1 MSNHHKVLGLHGL
14 VLSVVEK
21 VVELLKVFNDQVWFR
36 EMNEKRMNHRRG
48 IVTNSVVVQNRRGQ
62 RPEGT
67 SHVNVSYKLS

>member
-1 MSNHHKVLGLHGL
+1 MLGFHGL

-21 VVELLKVFNDQVWFR
+21 AGTFFSSYQVGSK
-36 EMNEKRMNHRRG
+36 EMNEMRVNHRRG
-48 IVTNSVVVQNRRGQ
+48 IVTNSVVAQNRRGQ

>member
-21 VVELLKVFNDQVWFR
+21 VFELLKFKGQVWFK

-67 SHVNVSYKLS
+67 SHVNVSCKLS